1 MNGLFISC
9 RNRDILYKSSTAEVE
24 MFTEKER
31 HVKKLID
38 EHVQKVGECLAC
50 FQDCF
55 EAYFQGDFAKAQT
68 IHDNCDHIETEA
80 DTLRREIGD
89 YLFSG
94 AFLPI
99 ERKDIYMM
107 TDCVDEIANKA
118 ETASDV
124 VVYQSP
130 EVPKGYVE
138 TLREIVEIIM
148 EMFRV
153 FQEAVRLFAPYDA
166 LQAHDVLAAIKEK
179 INSIGVMESEIDKK
193 EEALLIA
200 IFHSD
205 VPLANKIQLDRFFRR
220 ITDISD
226 IIEDA
231 ADRLYVLVI
240 RERI

>member
-1 MNGLFISC
+1 V
-9 RNRDILYKSSTAEVE
+9 EVE
-24 MFTEKER
+24 MSIEKETE
-31 HVKKLID
+31 VKKLID
-38 EHVQKVGECLAC
+38 EHVKKVGKCLEC

-55 EAYFQGDFAKAQT
+55 ESYFQGEFAKAQT
-68 IHDNCDHIETEA
+68 IHNNCDHIETEA
-80 DTLRREIGD
+80 DVQRREIGD
-89 YLFSG
+89 HLFSG

-118 ETASDV
+118 ETACDV

-130 EVPKGYVE
+130 EVLEAYVK
-138 TLREIVEIIM
+138 TLREIIETIM
-148 EMFRV
+148 EMFRI
-153 FQEAVRLFAPYDA
+153 FQDAVRLYKPYEA

-179 INSIGVMESEIDKK
+179 IRAVSVMESEIDKK
-193 EEALLIA
+193 EEALLMT

-205 VPLANKIQLDRFFRR
+205 LPLANKIQMDLFLRR
-220 ITDISD
+220 VAEISD
-226 IIEDA
+226 VIEDA

>member
-1 MNGLFISC
+1 
-9 RNRDILYKSSTAEVE
+9 

-31 HVKKLID
+31 EVKELID
-38 EHVQKVGECLAC
+38 EHVQKVGKCLAC

-55 EAYFQGDFAKAQT
+55 EAYFLGEFAKAQT
-68 IHDNCDHIETEA
+68 IHESCDHIETEA
-80 DTLRREIGD
+80 DVQRREIGD
-89 YLFSG
+89 HLFSG

-130 EVPKGYVE
+130 EVPEAYVK
-138 TLREIVEIIM
+138 TLREIVQTIM
-148 EMFRV
+148 EMFHI
-153 FQEAVRLFAPYDA
+153 FQDAVKLYEPYDA
-166 LQAHDVLAAIKEK
+166 LQLHDVLAAIKEK

-193 EEALLIA
+193 EEALLIT

-205 VPLANKIQLDRFFRR
+205 LPLANKIQMESFLRR
-220 ITDISD
+220 IAEISD
-226 IIEDA
+226 VIEDA